1 MSQRKISLG
10 KVYKH
15 HLGRP
20 VFKLIIKQQQQ
31 QLLLETM
38 SATTM
43 PATTQV
49 KLTGAAKEAAIMQ
62 EIRALQKPTAPA
74 VALFNFLG
82 SFFNVGFKN

>member
-1 MSQRKISLG
+1 
-10 KVYKH
+10 
-15 HLGRP
+15 
-20 VFKLIIKQQQQ
+20 
-31 QLLLETM
+31 M

-43 PATTQV
+43 PATTQI